1 MRIALPVCFFLISQ
15 TLVFGQVSSYEVVY
29 HGIAP
34 EKPSPH
40 IADVNGNIG
49 IKNPERGFSVRG
61 GVFDI
66 YSDTDFPN
74 QSYYTDL
81 SGDTDLGIHHL
92 NTYLSWFENDGISLV
107 ELEAYINYSDDITND
122 QASLNSNHLSTAA
135 SEVPTLLH
143 DLGVK
148 SHFILNSSFKFH
160 QNGTDGIT
168 NVLDINGNRYNKT
181 LNYFDEASPMF
192 ESINPYVAV
201 AHLGWISTPWDFNQ
215 YRHSGNWK
223 KSNYDIGTN
232 YPVGLTIYDSNLT
245 NYHGTN
251 RESVQRSDWGGP
263 HNLGSVWHFQSAIN
277 HLKTEILDKTLDVFS
292 DKKVLLKSTNAVA
305 QYIGTS
311 MNMSTPVYAPTYPIN
326 YVDRVMSAGAY
337 SGDIP
342 EAVGNLQDDDKFFRI
357 GYYENAFGGDT
368 YSHYWT
374 IGNAFTQHL
383 QWDANF
389 PGYLGADWANNP
401 YYTDVNNLRMYRG
414 HMWMHGEMP
423 VYETEDPLVNTTQ
436 NLGAWFTSSFN
447 RNHQYYSNWYEGT
460 DGIPNYQYDY
470 ENGEGISSGRLQDGF
485 YSALKLRYF
494 NFTSFNISHN
504 NLLDGR
510 SPYEMPDGFDNSGGG
525 ELLTGVGIPSASNT
539 AIAGWKTK
547 MISESELTQF
557 GMPVSKNYFEDAS
570 GNTINR
576 SAYDY
581 IRDHLGYRL
590 ELQSTQFN
598 VSTDNVSF
606 TASIINKGFAAPQN
620 KRDLYL
626 VLMTESNELVSYI
639 QTDIDWRTWQPD
651 EFSDGTA
658 NANNLQFPLQGA
670 TYSSMDELIIGGIPL
685 GEHNSNWHHSP
696 LTSYNPYTYSVTG
709 NFSISGL
716 PEGTYKVGI
725 LLPDNDPD
733 LADDGRYAVRFANQ
747 AQFIPCTGVT
757 VLGHIGIGTSA
768 SLDYDGDGIANALDQ
783 EPNTPD
789 ASEYFQYQLTSTDLC
804 DEFLQSIDLPD
815 YEQIPTK
822 ERLAVSPNPA
832 KNTLLI
838 ESKDHWEKGQIIT
851 MGGQVVLHFD
861 HSTNI
866 VDISYLESGVFI
878 VKLLGQDEAFIK
890 RFVKSE

>member
-1 MRIALPVCFFLISQ
+1 M
-15 TLVFGQVSSYEVVY
+15 
-29 HGIAP
+29 
-34 EKPSPH
+34 
-40 IADVNGNIG
+40 D
-49 IKNPERGFSVRG
+49 
-61 GVFDI
+61 
-66 YSDTDFPN
+66 
-74 QSYYTDL
+74 
-81 SGDTDLGIHHL
+81 
-92 NTYLSWFENDGISLV
+92 
-107 ELEAYINYSDDITND
+107 
-122 QASLNSNHLSTAA
+122 AA
-135 SEVPTLLH
+135 
-143 DLGVK
+143 
-148 SHFILNSSFKFH
+148 
-160 QNGTDGIT
+160 
-168 NVLDINGNRYNKT
+168 
-181 LNYFDEASPMF
+181 APMF
-192 ESINPYVAV
+192 ESLNPYVAV
-201 AHLGWISTPWDFNQ
+201 AHLGWISSPWDFNQ

-223 KSNYDIGTN
+223 KSNYNIGSN
-232 YPVGLTIYDSNLT
+232 YAVGTTIYDSNLT

-251 RESVQRSDWGGP
+251 RESVQRSSWGGP

-277 HLKTEILDKTLDVFS
+277 HLKTEILDKTLNVFS

-311 MNMSTPVYAPTYPIN
+311 MNMSTPVYAVTYPTN
-326 YVDRVMSAGAY
+326 YLDRVMSAG
-337 SGDIP
+337 SSTGNIP
-342 EAVGNLQDDDKFFRI
+342 EQIENLQDDDKFLRI

-368 YSHYWT
+368 YSHYWS

-389 PGYLGADWANNP
+389 PGYLGADWGNNP

-423 VYETEDPLVNTTQ
+423 VYETEDPIVNTTQ

-470 ENGEGISSGRLQDGF
+470 EIGEGISSGRLQDGF

-510 SPYEMPDGFDNSGGG
+510 SPYEMPNGFDNSDGG
-525 ELLTGVGIPSASNT
+525 EVLTGAGIPDAENT

-547 MISESELTQF
+547 MISESELSQF
-557 GMPVSKNYFEDAS
+557 GMPVSKNYFEDAL
-570 GNTINR
+570 GNSMNR

-598 VSTDNVSF
+598 VSASNVSF
-606 TASIINKGFAAPQN
+606 TTSIINKGFAAPQN

-626 VLMTESNELVSYI
+626 VLMTEANQLISYI
-639 QTDIDWRTWQPD
+639 KTDIDWRTWQPD
-651 EFSDGTA
+651 EFSDGTT
-658 NANNLQFPLQGA
+658 NASNLQFPLQGA

-696 LTSYNPYTYSVTG
+696 ITSYNPYTYSVTG
-709 NFSISGL
+709 SFSISGL

-725 LLPDNDPD
+725 LLPDNNPD

-757 VLGHIGIGTSA
+757 VLGHVGIGTSTP
-768 SLDYDGDGIANALDQ
+768 SDYDGDGIVNTVDQ

-789 ASEYFQYQLTSTDLC
+789 ASDYFQYQLTSTDPC
-804 DEFLQSIDLPD
+804 EEFLQSIDLPD
-815 YEQIPTK
+815 YEQIPGK
-822 ERLAVSPNPA
+822 DRLALSPNPA
-832 KNTLLI
+832 KNILLI
-838 ESKDHWEKGQIIT
+838 ESKDPWEKGQIIT

-866 VDISYLESGVFI
+866 VDISSLESGMFI
-878 VKLLGQDEAFIK
+878 VKLLGQDEAFIQ